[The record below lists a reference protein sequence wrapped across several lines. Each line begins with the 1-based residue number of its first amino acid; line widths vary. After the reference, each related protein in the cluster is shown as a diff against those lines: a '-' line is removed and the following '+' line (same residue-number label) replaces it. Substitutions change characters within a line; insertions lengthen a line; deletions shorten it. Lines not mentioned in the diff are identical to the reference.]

1 MSKYCDSCLTVAYD
15 AVGYDDDD
23 PEGSELNQEKYL
35 AELSGM
41 ALLEDHQCDRIETD
55 GEISCKCGDHR

>member
-23 PEGSELNQEKYL
+23 PEGSERNQEQYL

-41 ALLEDHQCDRIETD
+41 ALLEDHQCD
-55 GEISCKCGDHR
+55 